1 MPSCSNSSN
10 IQSAINT
17 FSVVQ
22 GGSRLLVE
30 IPYTVGLTNGSVVR
44 YDILTSGYTSAKA
57 DTAPNSEVFGVVES
71 YNSSNNNLVVI
82 LYGSININSQN
93 LLNINGTTGGSGG
106 NDVYFLSGIT
116 AGALQNLAPNSLDHI
131 IKPVYQAAPHGAG
144 SYSGV
149 VMNYLGYRIGGE
161 IQAVLDDTEI
171 GNLQIVIGNNTFE
184 EGFIDTSTS
193 QKLPIADYP
202 EFYSKFGTQ
211 YGYVEKIITVNEL
224 SGTIQVGMRVSQ
236 TAAAGVQYTG
246 SIAEIGHKTL
256 LILKE
261 PNSPQVSLNKNLTV
275 DPGGQNLQYAIDS
288 ASVYATQTP
297 IIRLPQPLL
306 IETAYGTPAPN
317 QRVSVGL
324 KVQPMGIRVSV
335 PSNILANTVTA
346 DSVIVGNEDTNVET
360 VLDDHEARIQT
371 IEDRLRI

>member
-1 MPSCSNSSN
+1 
-10 IQSAINT
+10 
-17 FSVVQ
+17 
-22 GGSRLLVE
+22 
-30 IPYTVGLTNGSVVR
+30 
-44 YDILTSGYTSAKA
+44 
-57 DTAPNSEVFGVVES
+57 
-71 YNSSNNNLVVI
+71 
-82 LYGSININSQN
+82 
-93 LLNINGTTGGSGG
+93 
-106 NDVYFLSGIT
+106 
-116 AGALQNLAPNSLDHI
+116 
-131 IKPVYQAAPHGAG
+131 
-144 SYSGV
+144 
-149 VMNYLGYRIGGE
+149 MNYLGYRIGGE

-236 TAAAGVQYTG
+236 TAVAGVQYTG
-246 SIAEIGHKTL
+246 SVAEIGYKTL

-261 PNSPQVSLNKNLTV
+261 PNSPQVSLSKNLIV